1 MNTYYTLTG
10 LGFILS
16 FLVDVSMRNK
26 ASKRTPQKFSLWFF
40 FEDNWDRML
49 ISAAIS
55 VVLIQMYHVMELDL
69 AEYEDFFAVA
79 VGFCP
84 DLVVGWLKRK
94 FGFLK

>member
-1 MNTYYTLTG
+1 MNTYYTLTA

-16 FLVDVSMRNK
+16 FLVDVSQRNK
-26 ASKRTPQKFSLWFF
+26 ASKRTPKKFSLWFF
-40 FEDNWDRML
+40 LEDNWDRLL
-49 ISAAIS
+49 ISAATSII
-55 VVLIQMYHVMELDL
+55 LIQMYHIMELDL